1 MQEGGNIEL
10 SRHVRDKLND
20 PTSKKLGITRERL
33 DAVLRQ
39 PECIDTSDF
48 PVLMAVGELSKTLSL
63 CVVYKL
69 VEEHVRVITFFP
81 AERGRYER
89 KILPGR

>member
-1 MQEGGNIEL
+1 MQKGDNIEL
-10 SRHVRDKLND
+10 SRHVWDKLND
-20 PTSKKLGITRERL
+20 PTSKKLWITRERL